1 MYEISFN
8 TSNWGNWFQ
17 YTGKVDFFL
26 AILDY
31 VYISAKYVCKI
42 TNLNAS
48 SQIVKDAKIC
58 KIDIKIEILYFS
70 YY

>member
-1 MYEISFN
+1 MKYPLTRLIEE
-8 TSNWGNWFQ
+8 TGSNILVKW
-17 YTGKVDFFL
+17 TFL